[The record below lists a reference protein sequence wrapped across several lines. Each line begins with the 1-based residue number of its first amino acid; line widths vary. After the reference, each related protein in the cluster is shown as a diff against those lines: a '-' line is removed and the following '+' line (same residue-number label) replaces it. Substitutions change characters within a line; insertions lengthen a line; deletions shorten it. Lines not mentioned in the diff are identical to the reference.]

1 MSARLYFLRLATN
14 ASAYLPFFLLSFP
27 AASPA
32 SAAAFLAAT
41 LAARRAASLEVRT
54 GKHWA
59 PFVAAL
65 GVSLLSLSRSLL
77 AVSGFRSQTISLSL
91 IST

>member
-1 MSARLYFLRLATN
+1 MSARLYFLRIATN

-32 SAAAFLAAT
+32 SA
-41 LAARRAASLEVRT
+41 AASLEVRT